1 MLDVKATNNAAFPT
15 HHSSVL
21 LFLLLVSQTFIPV
34 LSSNK
39 FAGSMFY
46 METAALKWSHF
57 CSFATL

>member
-21 LFLLLVSQTFIPV
+21 FVLIACFTDIPM
-34 LSSNK
+34 LSSNE

-57 CSFATL
+57 CSFATLI